1 MEAPHLSQITEQ
13 YKKDGLVVLAV
24 NSRDDPKD
32 GIEQFVN
39 EHKLQQR
46 ILLNG
51 RDVKENVY
59 GMKGIPMLFW
69 IDRAGVVVNTH
80 LDYDEASA
88 KLLDEYTLELVGKR
102 VKPD

>member
-1 MEAPHLSQITEQ
+1 M
-13 YKKDGLVVLAV
+13 VLAV
-24 NSRDDPKD
+24 NAWDEPQDEIAKH
-32 GIEQFVN
+32 VN

-69 IDRAGVVVNTH
+69 INRAGIVVNAQ
-80 LDYDEASA
+80 LDYDEAHA
-88 KLLDEYTLELVGKR
+88 KSLDDFTQKLVSSK
-102 VKPD
+102 D

>member
-1 MEAPHLSQITEQ
+1 MSRITEQ

-24 NSRDDPKD
+24 NAWDESQDEIAKY
-32 GIEQFVN
+32 VN

-69 IDRAGVVVNTH
+69 INRAGIVVNAQ
-80 LDYDEASA
+80 LDYDEAHA
-88 KLLDEYTLELVGKR
+88 KTLDDYTQKLVSSK
-102 VKPD
+102 D